1 MGAQGAYQPKAPDFR
16 PGQWDLPEDPEQ
28 PDEIK
33 RLEET
38 MCLGWKV
45 RVQRNKKTL
54 PYVPLSNFPKH
65 ARRQIMMHQ
74 ASAAEQKAR
83 EADADASILRRTQT
97 NVSEEATA
105 VHGIII
111 YGEMVPVL
119 DDGPGHPGAVKC
131 P

>member
-1 MGAQGAYQPKAPDFR
+1 
-16 PGQWDLPEDPEQ
+16 
-28 PDEIK
+28 
-33 RLEET
+33 

-74 ASAAEQKAR
+74 ASAAEQKVR
-83 EADADASILRRTQT
+83 EADPADADASVLPRTQT

-119 DDGPGHPGAVKC
+119 DDGPGHPGAVKR